1 MSSTPTPSSATLGGD
16 IRRFPGAPR
25 LGLWERGLAFST
37 CRTAS
42 PYPQPL
48 LQAIRSWPFPVAL
61 FSVGP
66 FLLSQGP
73 FLPRRDCPRP
83 RGGFSFSLHTPPLGL
98 TLGCWWPF
106 STTAF
111 PGPTLSLYLFFCS
124 FFLLSAAL
132 WTEPRTNLSIVCL
145 FLPPIPSPGLC
156 PFLSFASYPGSG
168 SFDLTCLPFCQRKV
182 KSPWCSFFRS
192 WNWKEWPRRVRVWRN
207 RFTSTLWQLPGRMCM
222 SVYECVCVCGGV

>member
-145 FLPPIPSPGLC
+145 FLPPIPSPGLG
-156 PFLSFASYPGSG
+156 PFFPLLLTLGQEALISPASLSARERSKVLGAPSSGAGIGRSGPGESESGGTGSLLPCGSYLVG
-168 SFDLTCLPFCQRKV
+168 
-182 KSPWCSFFRS
+182 
-192 WNWKEWPRRVRVWRN
+192 
-207 RFTSTLWQLPGRMCM
+207 
-222 SVYECVCVCGGV
+222 CV